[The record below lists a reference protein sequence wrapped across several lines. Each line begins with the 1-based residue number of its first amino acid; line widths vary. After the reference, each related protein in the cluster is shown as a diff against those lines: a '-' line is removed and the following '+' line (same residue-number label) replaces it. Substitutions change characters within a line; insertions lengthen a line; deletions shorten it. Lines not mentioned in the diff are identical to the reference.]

1 MCSCSVVSDSA
12 TPWTAA
18 HKASLSIT
26 ISQKLLKLVSI
37 ESMMPSHPLLPPSPA
52 FCLSQHQSLFLMN
65 QLFAPGGQSIGVSTS
80 ASVLPMSILDWFP
93 LGLTGLISL
102 QSKGQT
108 LKSLLQCHS
117 SKTSIFWCSAFF
129 MVQLSHPYM
138 TCGKPHTYILFFE
151 PLDSKFFPLRQGL
164 FYLTTVLQI
173 KVRKTV
179 LIKFYHLICR
189 PHSHVKTWS
198 KMSL

>member
-26 ISQKLLKLVSI
+26 ISQKLLKLMSI

-129 MVQLSHPYM
+129 MVQLSYPSM
-138 TCGKPHTYILFFE
+138 TIGKPIAL
-151 PLDSKFFPLRQGL
+151 PRQTLLAKSCLCFLIYCLGL
-164 FYLTTVLQI
+164 SLE
-173 KVRKTV
+173 KAMA
-179 LIKFYHLICR
+179 
-189 PHSHVKTWS
+189 PHSSTLPGKSHGWRNLVGCSPWGC
-198 KMSL
+198 